1 MRRPRY
7 IWLFYDEWT
16 SFDCKYQFTDFQTDF
31 DVLYSLTTSQLTIL
45 QLSHPSLPQQSGE
58 CIACV
63 YKQCIVR
70 LRPQPSFDNKA
81 ARHHKPLR
89 HVSHLEWKNSS
100 DLPTTT
106 VTKQRQSN
114 SKIWRPSSGCKQD
127 WYCCVTLK
135 IKDTYRLFWPFSLRL
150 QERNSKT
157 YSRLLLCLQT
167 LKVTSKDIKDNDN
180 REKTTFTAWGEE
192 TDIKMRSNHTTSLA

>member
-1 MRRPRY
+1 MKPYVIKCHKQRFHYNCEISVTQVRRPRY

-16 SFDCKYQFTDFQTDF
+16 SFDCKYQFPDFQTDF

-45 QLSHPSLPQQSGE
+45 QLNHPSLPQQSGE

-70 LRPQPSFDNKA
+70 QRPQPSFDNKA

-100 DLPTTT
+100 DIPTTT
-106 VTKQRQSN
+106 VTKA
-114 SKIWRPSSGCKQD
+114 
-127 WYCCVTLK
+127 
-135 IKDTYRLFWPFSLRL
+135 
-150 QERNSKT
+150 
-157 YSRLLLCLQT
+157 
-167 LKVTSKDIKDNDN
+167 
-180 REKTTFTAWGEE
+180 TT
-192 TDIKMRSNHTTSLA
+192 K

>member
-1 MRRPRY
+1 MFHYNCEISVTQVRRPRY

-16 SFDCKYQFTDFQTDF
+16 SFDCEYQFPDFQTDF

-45 QLSHPSLPQQSGE
+45 QLNHPSLPQQSGE

-89 HVSHLEWKNSS
+89 HVSHLE
-100 DLPTTT
+100 
-106 VTKQRQSN
+106 
-114 SKIWRPSSGCKQD
+114 
-127 WYCCVTLK
+127 
-135 IKDTYRLFWPFSLRL
+135 
-150 QERNSKT
+150 
-157 YSRLLLCLQT
+157 
-167 LKVTSKDIKDNDN
+167 
-180 REKTTFTAWGEE
+180 
-192 TDIKMRSNHTTSLA
+192 